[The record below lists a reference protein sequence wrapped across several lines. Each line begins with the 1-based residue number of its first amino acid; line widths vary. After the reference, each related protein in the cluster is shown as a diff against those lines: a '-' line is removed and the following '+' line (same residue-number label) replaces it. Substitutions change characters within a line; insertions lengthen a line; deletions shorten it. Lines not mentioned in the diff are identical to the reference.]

1 MVPGGRERGT
11 HSIRLVALDP
21 DARRKMIEHVD
32 RRKLIQHVECEVVL
46 LRGAGV

>member
-1 MVPGGRERGT
+1 M
-11 HSIRLVALDP
+11 ALDP
-21 DARRKMIEHVD
+21 DDRRKMIEHVD